1 MICLKI
7 GQRKM
12 KFKII
17 EYVMNWK
24 IGSNLFRKVYN
35 PLLSGVISLK
45 RIFYLKK
52 MNFDWKGDQNIRLFE
67 DLRLCPFHMIDEFP
81 FLVYT

>member
-1 MICLKI
+1 
-7 GQRKM
+7 M

-52 MNFDWKGDQNIRLFE
+52 MNFVGKVTKIYDYLKSYGYVRFI
-67 DLRLCPFHMIDEFP
+67 
-81 FLVYT
+81 